1 MVFALAPFLAL
12 AACVLAHVLLTRL
25 QPGLFRLKAAVYSFL
40 TGMFFIGEA
49 IWMFRVQMLPV
60 SLWDTI
66 GYAMLWVV
74 SYFCLV
80 YCYFFGFFN
89 LGESARRIRLLIELY
104 SADEQGMTL
113 EEILVAYNAKMIVA
127 ARLDRL
133 RLSGQII
140 EKDGRYFVGKPIM
153 LYLAKALVL
162 MKVLFLGGKS
172 EFDCAVP
179 PTRRL

>member
-1 MVFALAPFLAL
+1 MGFALAPFFAHV
-12 AACVLAHVLLTRL
+12 ACVLAHVLLTRFR
-25 QPGLFRLKAAVYSFL
+25 PGLFRLKAAVYSFL
-40 TGMFFIGEA
+40 AGMLFIGGV
-49 IWMFRVQMLPV
+49 IWMFRVRMLPV

-66 GYAMLWVV
+66 GYAMLWIV
-74 SYFCLV
+74 SYLCLV

-89 LGESARRIRLLIELY
+89 LGESARRVRLLIELY
-104 SADEQGMTL
+104 LAGERGMTL
-113 EEILVAYNAKMIVA
+113 EEILSAYNARMIVA

-133 RLSGQII
+133 LSSGQII

-172 EFDCAVP
+172 EFDCVVP